1 MITDQEMQTP
11 SLIELG
17 LRPFFQQ
24 QLSLDEKS
32 SLSVGRIVEQHRSQ
46 VIALSDQGALSLVL
60 SPNSERVCVGD
71 WVLFD
76 ESLRIVRVL
85 ERRSLLQR
93 KAAGTK
99 VDSQLIAANIDSV
112 FIVCSLNDDFNLN
125 RIERYLA
132 ITNEARVEPVV
143 VLTKLDQCDDAD
155 QKRQQVQSLDPLLLV
170 HAINALDQSHV
181 QELHKYCSEGNT
193 LAFLGS
199 SGVGKSTLV
208 NALLGQEIM
217 QTAAIRDADS
227 KGRHTTTH
235 RALKWLPQGG
245 MLMDTP
251 GMRELKLS
259 DCESGI
265 SETFS
270 EIEAL
275 AQECRF
281 NDCGHEQEPG
291 CAVQAAIAN
300 DSLDQRR
307 FDNYLKLM
315 KEQAFNSAT
324 LAEKRSKDKAFGKMV
339 SGAQKES
346 LSRKK
351 GR

>member
-217 QTAAIRDADS
+217 
-227 KGRHTTTH
+227 
-235 RALKWLPQGG
+235 
-245 MLMDTP
+245 
-251 GMRELKLS
+251 
-259 DCESGI
+259 
-265 SETFS
+265 
-270 EIEAL
+270 
-275 AQECRF
+275 
-281 NDCGHEQEPG
+281 
-291 CAVQAAIAN
+291 
-300 DSLDQRR
+300 
-307 FDNYLKLM
+307 
-315 KEQAFNSAT
+315 
-324 LAEKRSKDKAFGKMV
+324 
-339 SGAQKES
+339 
-346 LSRKK
+346 
-351 GR
+351 

>member
-1 MITDQEMQTP
+1 MNKP
-11 SLIELG
+11 SLVELG

-24 QLSLDEKS
+24 QLSLDELNS
-32 SLSVGRIVEQHRSQ
+32 QCVGRIVEQHRSQ
-46 VIALSDQGALSLVL
+46 VITMSEQGTLTLTLA
-60 SPNSERVCVGD
+60 PNGERVCVGD

-76 ESLRIVRVL
+76 DTLRIVRIL
-85 ERRSLLQR
+85 KRWSLLQR

-132 ITNEARVEPVV
+132 IANEAQVEPIVI
-143 VLTKLDQCDDAD
+143 LTKVDQCDDAD
-155 QKRQQVQSLDPLLLV
+155 QKRKQVQSLAPLMSV
-170 HAINALDQSHV
+170 HAINALDQSHIE
-181 QELHKYCSEGNT
+181 ELHTYCKLGST

-208 NALLGQEIM
+208 NGLSGQALM
-217 QTAAIRDADS
+217 QTAEIREDDS

-251 GMRELKLS
+251 GMRQLKLS
-259 DCESGI
+259 DCESGL

-275 AQECRF
+275 AQQCRF
-281 NDCGHEQEPG
+281 NDCDHDQEPD
-291 CAVQAAIAN
+291 CAVQYAIQSN
-300 DSLDQRR
+300 SLDQRR
-307 FDNYLKLM
+307 FDNYQKLM
-315 KEQAFNSAT
+315 REQAFNSAT
-324 LAEKRSKDKAFGKMV
+324 LAEKRAKDKAFGKMI
-339 SGAQKES
+339 SATQNES
-346 LSRKK
+346 RTRKK
-351 GR
+351 KG